1 MTRGDFAAAW
11 AAQEQA
17 TAEYADIG
25 QGGGSKVVAVAV
37 LTDKIAAAELQARQ
51 AAYKEEGD
59 AAYKRAAE
67 CVEKLDVEAAK
78 EALKVCVCV
87 CVCVC
92 VRV

>member
-1 MTRGDFAAAW
+1 M
-11 AAQEQA
+11 
-17 TAEYADIG
+17 
-25 QGGGSKVVAVAV
+25 AVAV
-37 LTDKIAAAELQARQ
+37 LTDKIAAAELVARQ

-87 CVCVC
+87 RRVCVSVCEC
-92 VRV
+92 VWSVGRSVGR